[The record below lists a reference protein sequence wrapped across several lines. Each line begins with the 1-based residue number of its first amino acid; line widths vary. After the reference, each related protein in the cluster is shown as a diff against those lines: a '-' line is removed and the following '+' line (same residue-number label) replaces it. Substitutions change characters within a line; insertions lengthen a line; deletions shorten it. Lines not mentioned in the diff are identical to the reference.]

1 MSGHREERSNH
12 HDQRSKAVR
21 GESAHASERA
31 AGRTLRPLR
40 HELAESTEHGEIYL
54 RRLRHAQLQ
63 LSLLAL
69 TAFGAVFGVLP
80 LALYLLPRL
89 QRLQVLDVPVT
100 IWVLMVPLS
109 PVFIAI
115 GWLYKRRADA
125 LDAAF
130 RELIEK

>member
-1 MSGHREERSNH
+1 VSDQR
-12 HDQRSKAVR
+12 DQRSRDAPR
-21 GESAHASERA
+21 GDDGQSSERA

-69 TAFGAVFGVLP
+69 IAFGAVFGVLP

-89 QRLQVLDVPVT
+89 QRLMLLGIPIT
-100 IWVLMVPLS
+100 IWILLLPLS
-109 PVFIAI
+109 PLFIAL